1 MANKK
6 SPKLSL
12 VAGDIRPPVTKE
24 QIVASLCTLE
34 KTAGFSIR
42 IAELS
47 VFELL
52 YEKLYGSDISIGEF
66 TVLRTIGLNPGLRQG
81 VLADALHVK
90 WPSMTKLINALE
102 MRRLLKRVVPLHN
115 RRSIELE
122 LTAEGQEVIDRNA
135 PKFRDAETE
144 IFSMLDDDEYKQ
156 LEKLLRKVAGWP
168 HQ

>member
-1 MANKK
+1 MANNKA
-6 SPKLSL
+6 PKLSL
-12 VAGDIRPPVTKE
+12 VDSDVLQPVTKE

-47 VFELL
+47 VFEQL
-52 YEKLYGSDISIGEF
+52 YKKLYGSDVSIGEF

-90 WPSMTKLINALE
+90 WPSMTKLINSLE
-102 MRRLLKRVVPLHN
+102 MRQLLKRVVPLHN

-122 LTAEGQEVIDRNA
+122 LTDEGVEVVERNA
-135 PKFRDAETE
+135 PKFRDAETD
-144 IFSMLDDDEYKQ
+144 IFSMLDEAEYKQ
-156 LEKLLRKVAGWP
+156 LETLLRKVAGWP
-168 HQ
+168 HK